1 MKTCF
6 NKTIGYDSMADKLFA
21 QYEKTVMRKYE
32 AANIAGSKLRKFGEL
47 LYSDEVI
54 YITVNFCGFF
64 YSKV

>member
-1 MKTCF
+1 
-6 NKTIGYDSMADKLFA
+6 MADKLFA

-54 YITVNFCGFF
+54 YI
-64 YSKV
+64 SDIISL